1 MRNVQNFVIIML
13 SSLLISACGESPAP
27 LSAPLG
33 PPASRHIAERTPSS
47 VKYSVI
53 YSFKGYPDDG
63 ADPQSALLELN
74 GTFYGTTKAGGSN
87 SCYDFLPKGCGTV
100 FAVTASGLEKWL
112 YSFKA
117 AQPGGVNAQL
127 PNNLIDVNGALYGT
141 TSGGGL
147 HYGGTVFT
155 ITTSGKERVLYE
167 FGSHGNDGVLPSAG
181 LLNVNGT
188 LYGTTRYGGA
198 SNYGTVFTITPA
210 GKETVLYSFKAGS
223 DGAWPQGDLI
233 NVNGTLYGTTFAG
246 GTSGYGTLYSLT
258 TSGKEAVLYTFGL
271 RPDGELPNG
280 DLVNVNGTLYGTTE
294 KGGVGLG
301 TVFAITTSGQT
312 DWLYSFLG
320 KPGDGASPH
329 AGLVNLNG
337 SLYGTTSSGGATNHG
352 TVFSITTSGTEAV
365 LHNFVSGHRSG
376 AYPDARLIKVRG
388 TLYGTTAKGGS
399 YVQGTV
405 FSLTP

>member
-167 FGSHGNDGVLPSAG
+167 FGTVTTAFSRARAFSTSTARSTARPDMAAPAITERF
-181 LLNVNGT
+181 LL
-188 LYGTTRYGGA
+188 
-198 SNYGTVFTITPA
+198 SPPPA
-210 GKETVLYSFKAGS
+210 RRRFSIA
-223 DGAWPQGDLI
+223 
-233 NVNGTLYGTTFAG
+233 
-246 GTSGYGTLYSLT
+246 
-258 TSGKEAVLYTFGL
+258 L
-271 RPDGELPNG
+271 RPVLTARGRRVISSTSTARSTARRSLGARPA
-280 DLVNVNGTLYGTTE
+280 TE
-294 KGGVGLG
+294 R
-301 TVFAITTSGQT
+301 FI
-312 DWLYSFLG
+312 
-320 KPGDGASPH
+320 
-329 AGLVNLNG
+329 
-337 SLYGTTSSGGATNHG
+337 
-352 TVFSITTSGTEAV
+352 
-365 LHNFVSGHRSG
+365 R
-376 AYPDARLIKVRG
+376 
-388 TLYGTTAKGGS
+388 
-399 YVQGTV
+399 
-405 FSLTP
+405 

>member
-1 MRNVQNFVIIML
+1 MRNLPNFVIIIL
-13 SSLLISACGESPAP
+13 SSLLISACGGSPAP
-27 LSAPLG
+27 ISAPLG
-33 PPASRHIAERTPSS
+33 PPASRHVAERTPSS
-47 VKYSVI
+47 VKYNVI

-63 ADPQSALLELN
+63 ADPQKALLELN
-74 GTFYGTTKAGGSN
+74 GTFYGTTKAGGSY
-87 SCYDFLPKGCGTV
+87 SCYDFLPRGCGTV

-127 PNNLIDVNGALYGT
+127 PNDLIDVSGALYGT

-167 FGSHGNDGVLPSAG
+167 FGRRGGDGVIPSAG

-188 LYGTTRYGGA
+188 LYGTTQAGGA
-198 SNYGTVFTITPA
+198 GNGTVFTITPA
-210 GKETVLYSFKAGS
+210 GKERVLYRFRGGS
-223 DGAWPQGDLI
+223 DGARPQGDLI
-233 NVNGTLYGTTFAG
+233 SVNGTLYGTTFSG
-246 GTSGYGTLYSLT
+246 GRYGYGTLYALT

-271 RPDGELPNG
+271 PPDGGLPNG
-280 DLVNVNGTLYGTTE
+280 GLVNVDGTLYGTTE
-294 KGGVGLG
+294 NGGGGLG
-301 TVFAITTSGQT
+301 TVFAITTSGQKE
-312 DWLYSFLG
+312 WLYSFRG

-337 SLYGTTSSGGATNHG
+337 ALYGTTSSGGATNHG
-352 TVFSITTSGTEAV
+352 TVFSITTSGTETV
-365 LHNFVSGHRSG
+365 LHDFVGGRRGG

-399 YVQGTV
+399 HVQGTV